1 MKLLALRF
9 KNLNS
14 LEGEWLIDF
23 THPEYEQNGIFA
35 ISGPTGA
42 GKTTLLDAIC
52 LALFGCTPRLE
63 TISQSQNEIISKQHA
78 ECFAELEFQTAS
90 GTYNAHWSQR
100 KAHNR
105 PDGKL
110 QPVKRE
116 LFDMISGKLLSSRI
130 NEVSQLITQISGL
143 DFQRFTRTVLLAQGR
158 FADFLNAKE
167 EERSPILEQITGTE
181 IYSDISIKVHQ
192 IKNEEE
198 KKLTELAIGVNSI
211 SLLKTDEVD
220 ALQNSLA
227 NLEQQLSHVNEQQ
240 KHAAAGIKWWEE
252 SLQNQ
257 RSQQNLNDQ
266 LAQCLQAEQDFSP
279 QAHTLALANKTLPL
293 IKTHTEINGLRDSL
307 KHNQQSLTKLS
318 PQLDDIA
325 HARELREKQLI
336 EIRHQKSST
345 AQFLEEQRVTF
356 NKVRE
361 LDSLIAQEKK
371 LLDEEQARL
380 ALIATRLNNSTTE
393 LENHHTHYEQ
403 ITTLIKQLCQRILE
417 QGYSL
422 GDLNL
427 SSLAQCSTAEAIEKL
442 FILLKDNTEI
452 TKLNHL
458 IDGLKDDLR
467 DLEAIRD
474 ETQRYYDKN
483 AKLGKHRASIK
494 QFYDEINQ
502 RIAQRTRLEQEHK
515 LHEAKVAQHEAEYKL
530 AVTIKSL
537 EEHRHDLAD
546 GSPCPL
552 CGALEHPLIKGEL
565 SVPKI
570 SERDLEESKKTERAV
585 LMMLN
590 DNARQIAHLDAGA
603 KAVEQQLS
611 EDAADLAKLLSNIE
625 VKHELLINTFG
636 SSLAIQNTADL
647 KNALNQQ
654 QISPAAFKT
663 QIQRL
668 QEQIKRHEKEL
679 MVRDKALHWSNNTS
693 TTFERVKV
701 NIAYL
706 SEQIKA
712 YEADTKALQESKS
725 NKQHALNVSRDTRQA
740 LFGDKDPNK
749 AEEQLRLELKRI
761 EAQLEEK
768 STEQQE
774 ADAIFIRLKQQIKSL
789 QEAIETLKERLHL
802 LEPQFNEQLEKQQFD
817 NEESFLAACINEE
830 KRLHLDQQQRLL
842 AERKS
847 TLKEQLQ
854 QVEANLQLLAEQQP
868 EQHKALN
875 IYRLEHESLEA
886 QKAKLNAVKG
896 RDQERLSMHLE
907 AVSRVAE
914 QNKLIEDQEK
924 ETNRWRML
932 HELIGSADGKKYRN
946 FAQNLTFEL
955 VLHYAN
961 LQLNQMSDR
970 YSLCID
976 NRLNSKLELTV
987 EDHYQGDEIRSIKNL
1002 SGGESFIVSLA
1013 LALGLSQ
1020 MVSGSMQLQ
1029 SLFLDEGF
1037 GTLDED
1043 SLDIALSSLSN
1054 LQQSGKTIGIISHV
1068 AALKER
1074 ISTQIQVIPMSGGRS
1089 RLEGPGVKPA

>member
-325 HARELREKQLI
+325 HARKLREKQLI

-817 NEESFLAACINEE
+817 NEESFLAACMNEE
-830 KRLHLDQQQRLL
+830 QRLHLDQQQRLL

-896 RDQERLSMHLE
+896 RDQERLSMHLD

-914 QNKLIEDQEK
+914 QNKLIEAQEK

>member
-181 IYSDISIKVHQ
+181 VYSDISIKVHQ

-211 SLLKTDEVD
+211 SLLKTDEAN

-467 DLEAIRD
+467 DLEAIRN

-570 SERDLEESKKTERAV
+570 SERDLEESKKTEKAV

>member
-181 IYSDISIKVHQ
+181 VYSDISIKVHQ

-817 NEESFLAACINEE
+817 NEESFLAACMNEE
-830 KRLHLDQQQRLL
+830 QRLHLDQQQRLL

-875 IYRLEHESLEA
+875 IYRLEHESLEV

-896 RDQERLSMHLE
+896 RDQERLSMHLD

-914 QNKLIEDQEK
+914 QNKLIEAQEK

>member
-227 NLEQQLSHVNEQQ
+227 NLEQRLSHVNEQQ

-467 DLEAIRD
+467 DLEAIHD

-830 KRLHLDQQQRLL
+830 QRLHLDQQQRLL

>member
-830 KRLHLDQQQRLL
+830 QRLHLDQQQRLL

-875 IYRLEHESLEA
+875 IYRLEHESLEV

-896 RDQERLSMHLE
+896 RDQERLSMHLD

-914 QNKLIEDQEK
+914 QNKLIEAQEK

>member
-78 ECFAELEFQTAS
+78 ACFAELEFQTAS

-116 LFDMISGKLLSSRI
+116 LFDMKSGKLLSSRI
-130 NEVSQLITQISGL
+130 NEVSQLITHISGL

-211 SLLKTDEVD
+211 SLLKTEEAN
-220 ALQNSLA
+220 ALQSSLA

-240 KHAAAGIKWWEE
+240 KHVAAGIKWWEE

-266 LAQCLQAEQDFSP
+266 LAQCLQAEQDFAP

-293 IKTHTEINGLRDSL
+293 IKIHTEINGLRDSL

-345 AQFLEEQRVTF
+345 AQLLEEQRVTF

-380 ALIATRLNNSTTE
+380 ALIATRLNNSKTE
-393 LENHHTHYEQ
+393 LENHHTHYEE

-442 FILLKDNTEI
+442 FIHLKDNTEI
-452 TKLNHL
+452 TKLNQL

-570 SERDLEESKKTERAV
+570 SERDLEESKKTEKAV

>member
-116 LFDMISGKLLSSRI
+116 LFDMKSGKLLSSRI
-130 NEVSQLITQISGL
+130 NEVSQLITHISGL

-318 PQLDDIA
+318 PQLDDIT

-570 SERDLEESKKTERAV
+570 SERDLEESKKTEKAV

-817 NEESFLAACINEE
+817 NEESFLAACMNEE
-830 KRLHLDQQQRLL
+830 QRLHLDQQQRLL

-896 RDQERLSMHLE
+896 RDQERLSMHLD

-914 QNKLIEDQEK
+914 QNKLIEAQEK

>member
-830 KRLHLDQQQRLL
+830 QRLHLDQQQRLL

>member
-749 AEEQLRLELKRI
+749 AEEQLRLKLKRI

-817 NEESFLAACINEE
+817 NEESFLAACMNEE
-830 KRLHLDQQQRLL
+830 QRLHLDQQQRLL

-875 IYRLEHESLEA
+875 IYRLEHESLEV

-896 RDQERLSMHLE
+896 RDQERLSMHLD

-914 QNKLIEDQEK
+914 QNKLIEAQEK

>member
-817 NEESFLAACINEE
+817 NEESFLAACMNEE
-830 KRLHLDQQQRLL
+830 QRLHLDQQQRLL

-875 IYRLEHESLEA
+875 IYRLEHESLEV

-914 QNKLIEDQEK
+914 QNKLIEAQEK

>member
-227 NLEQQLSHVNEQQ
+227 NLEQRLSHVNEQQ

-266 LAQCLQAEQDFSP
+266 LAQCLQAEQDFAP

-293 IKTHTEINGLRDSL
+293 IKIHTEINGLRDSL
-307 KHNQQSLTKLS
+307 KHNKQSLTKLS

-380 ALIATRLNNSTTE
+380 ALIATRLNNSKTE
-393 LENHHTHYEQ
+393 LENHHTHYEE

-442 FILLKDNTEI
+442 FILLKDNKEI
-452 TKLNHL
+452 TKLNQL

-679 MVRDKALHWSNNTS
+679 TVRNKALHWSNNTS

-774 ADAIFIRLKQQIKSL
+774 ADAIFIRLKQQIKNL

-802 LEPQFNEQLEKQQFD
+802 LEPQFNEQLEKQQFE
-817 NEESFLAACINEE
+817 NEESFLAACMNEE
-830 KRLHLDQQQRLL
+830 QRLHLDQQQRLL

-875 IYRLEHESLEA
+875 IYRLEHESLEV

-896 RDQERLSMHLE
+896 RDQERLSMHLD

-914 QNKLIEDQEK
+914 QNKLIEAQEK

-976 NRLNSKLELTV
+976 NRLDSKLELTV

-1013 LALGLSQ
+1013 LALALSQ

>member
-467 DLEAIRD
+467 NLEAIRD

-679 MVRDKALHWSNNTS
+679 TVRNNALHWSNNTS

-761 EAQLEEK
+761 EAQLDEK

-802 LEPQFNEQLEKQQFD
+802 LEPQFNKQLEKQQFD
-817 NEESFLAACINEE
+817 NEESFLAACMNEE
-830 KRLHLDQQQRLL
+830 QRLHLDQQQRLL

-854 QVEANLQLLAEQQP
+854 QVEANLQFLAEQQP

-896 RDQERLSMHLE
+896 RDQERLSMHLD

-914 QNKLIEDQEK
+914 QNKLIEAQEK

-976 NRLNSKLELTV
+976 NRLDSKLELTV

>member
-293 IKTHTEINGLRDSL
+293 IKIHTEINGLRDSL

>member
-830 KRLHLDQQQRLL
+830 QRLHLDQQQRLL

-914 QNKLIEDQEK
+914 QNKLIEAQEK

>member
-817 NEESFLAACINEE
+817 NEESFLAACMNEE
-830 KRLHLDQQQRLL
+830 QRLHLDQQQRLL

>member
-442 FILLKDNTEI
+442 FIHLKDNTEI
-452 TKLNHL
+452 TKLNQL

-474 ETQRYYDKN
+474 ETQHYYDKN

-502 RIAQRTRLEQEHK
+502 HIAQRTRLEQEHK

-603 KAVEQQLS
+603 KAAEQQLS

-817 NEESFLAACINEE
+817 NEESFLAACMNEE
-830 KRLHLDQQQRLL
+830 QRLHLDQQQRLL

-875 IYRLEHESLEA
+875 IYRLEHESLEV